1 MDDLVTYEYLQYD
14 IFLIYTLLRFGNQ
27 SQLSFFF
34 LVDVSINAIQIGAT
48 FGAFSAISRFVNDLP
63 VSSCFF
69 QKNYNFLYFLRV
81 NVLLICNNNNM
92 IGVGGSSNTCGN
104 YI

>member
-1 MDDLVTYEYLQYD
+1 MYTRDDWCNLP
-14 IFLIYTLLRFGNQ
+14 
-27 SQLSFFF
+27 FFF

-48 FGAFSAISRFVNDLP
+48 FGVFSAISRFVNHLP

-69 QKNYNFLYFLRV
+69 QKKKYNFLYFLRV